1 MSSKYT
7 IPACFHN
14 YVNFKNSETNSVKME
29 HRSIYLFW
37 KIIFVVLCSC
47 TCLQCIVKIYI
58 FIFLH
63 CPHLREI
70 LEIWLQINEANF
82 QLWLY
87 DYSYFL
93 KSSILILVFYSM
105 TRPKYEDN
113 RWQITILIRT
123 KSYPFCKQFFLA
135 PSYSFNVMMASLQ
148 ILI

>member
-14 YVNFKNSETNSVKME
+14 CVNFKNSETNSVKME

-47 TCLQCIVKIYI
+47 TCLQYIVKIYI

-135 PSYSFNVMMASLQ
+135 PFYSFNVMIASLQ